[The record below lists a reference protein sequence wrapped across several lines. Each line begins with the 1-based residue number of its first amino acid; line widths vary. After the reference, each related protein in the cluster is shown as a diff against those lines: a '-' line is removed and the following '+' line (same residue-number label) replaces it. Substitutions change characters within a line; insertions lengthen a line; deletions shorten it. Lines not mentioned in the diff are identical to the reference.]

1 MTYKPP
7 SLRWRLVRG
16 LAAAQTAMIALAGVV
31 IFVLVIQATM
41 EFPNGNLT
49 YELQTLETLT
59 RSVAHDRT
67 GRLYMRPSADMSEL
81 RAKSTT
87 LWFIVTDKHGQR
99 LVEGTP
105 PAAIRPALSAL
116 PLVESASFDVGG
128 ASTTDT
134 RASVA
139 WVESDAGQV
148 QIAFWARGPVST
160 WELLRLA
167 SPVLWQTLLI
177 IALVSVST
185 MLVMPLAVKRG
196 LKGLDKAA
204 QEARSIDFH
213 RTGMRLG
220 LDQVPAEVAPF
231 VQAINDA
238 LARLD
243 TALAKHKRFIADAAH
258 ELRTPVAILTTRLS
272 ALPASPLRTR
282 LMEDAV
288 RLGALT
294 GQLLDIQRLDSDTIV
309 FSRLNL
315 ATIAERVVLDLA
327 PLAFAA
333 GYQVAFETDAA
344 VVPVDGD
351 EVSIERALTN
361 LIQNAISYGGRQ
373 GTITIRVS
381 AAGTVDVADEGRGVK
396 DSERERIFEAFHRDS
411 KDGRG
416 AGLGLDLVQTIMRH
430 HGGSVL
436 LVPDTAAGACFRLVF
451 PAAV

>member
-1 MTYKPP
+1 MTSRPP

-16 LAAAQTAMIALAGVV
+16 LAAAQTAMIAVAGLV
-31 IFVLVIQATM
+31 IFLLVIKATV
-41 EFPNGNLT
+41 EFSNGNMA
-49 YELQTLETLT
+49 YESQTLETLT
-59 RSVAHDRT
+59 QSVARDRQ
-67 GRLYMRPSADMSEL
+67 GRLFMRASADMAAL
-81 RAKSTT
+81 RAKSTG
-87 LWFIVTDKHGQR
+87 LWFVIRDNHGQS
-99 LVEGTP
+99 VSEGTP
-105 PAAIRPALSAL
+105 PSRIRAALSLL
-116 PLVESASFDVGG
+116 PLVESATFDVAG
-128 ASTTDT
+128 ASSTDN
-134 RASVA
+134 RASVG
-139 WVESDAGQV
+139 WVETDAGRV
-148 QIAFWARGPVST
+148 QIAFWGQGPVSA
-160 WELLRLA
+160 WELMRLA

-177 IALVSVST
+177 IALVAVST

-196 LKGLDKAA
+196 LRGLDTAA
-204 QEARSIDFH
+204 QEASTIDFH
-213 RTGMRLG
+213 RTGQRLT
-220 LDQVPAEVAPF
+220 LSEVPAEVAPF
-231 VQAINDA
+231 VTAINDA
-238 LARLD
+238 LQRLD

-272 ALPASPLRTR
+272 ALPAGPLRTR

-294 GQLLDIQRLDSDTIV
+294 GQLLDIQRLDSGTMV

-315 ATIAERVVLDLA
+315 AAIAERVVLDLA

-333 GYQVAFETDAA
+333 GYEVAFETDSA
-344 VVPVDGD
+344 VVHVDGD

-451 PAAV
+451 AAAA